1 MRKTLLILGASIAL
15 VSCGPSAEEQK
26 AHEEERQAQEEQLD
40 EAWEDD
46 LMEMLDDSI

>member
-1 MRKTLLILGASIAL
+1 MQKTLLILGAAVTLIA
-15 VSCGPSAEEQK
+15 CGPSAEEQQ

-46 LMEMLDDSI
+46 LMDMLDDSI